1 MVAHICQSGSR
12 GLEVISLAECRN
24 VTDVGA
30 KRLGTCTLLRK
41 VCFLG
46 CAYLKDEGIVE
57 LVKQLPHLEEFDLG
71 STNITG
77 VALSEMVAVCLN
89 LKTVNITGC
98 KKLNASDDLILKA

>member
-1 MVAHICQSGSR
+1 M
-12 GLEVISLAECRN
+12 ISLAECRN

-30 KRLGTCTLLRK
+30 KRLGTCKLLRK

-46 CAYLKDEGIVE
+46 CAYLRDEGVVD

-77 VALSEMVAVCLN
+77 DALREMVDVCLN
-89 LKTVNITGC
+89 LK
-98 KKLNASDDLILKA
+98 